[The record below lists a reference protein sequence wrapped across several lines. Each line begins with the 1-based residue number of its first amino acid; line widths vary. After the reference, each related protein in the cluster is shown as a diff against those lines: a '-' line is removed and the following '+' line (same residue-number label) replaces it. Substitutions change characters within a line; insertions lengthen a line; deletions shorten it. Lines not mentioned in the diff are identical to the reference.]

1 MKRPQ
6 IVLASSSPRRKV
18 LLRQVGLRFKVHPS
32 RLPEEFDRRHTPEE
46 NARRLAIAKAHE
58 VARTYS
64 SAIIISADTVVVLG
78 RRVLGK
84 PDSVTDAARMLKML
98 SGREHT
104 VITAFAIVDCR
115 SGLSVSGTE
124 RTRVKFRKLSG
135 AEVRS
140 YVASGSPMDKAGAYG
155 IQDDYGAV
163 FVEKVNGCFYNVV
176 GFPLMKFHLTF
187 SKFLKRLHYD

>member
-1 MKRPQ
+1 M
-6 IVLASSSPRRKV
+6 VLASSSPRRRV
-18 LLRQVGLRFKVHPS
+18 LLRQLGLRFTVHPS
-32 RLPEEFDRRHTPEE
+32 RIPEEFLQHHSPEE

-58 VARTYS
+58 VARRYS
-64 SAIIISADTVVVLG
+64 HALIISADTVVVLG

-84 PDSVTDAARMLKML
+84 PETTAEAVRMLRML

-115 SGLSVSGTE
+115 SGALVSGTE
-124 RTRVKFRKLSG
+124 RTKVKFRTLTRSEIK
-135 AEVRS
+135 S

-187 SKFLKRLHYD
+187 RKFLRRLHYD